1 MFKMNAGAWIGLAGA
16 IIGIVVAIAAVLM
29 TADSSGLYITL
40 GTLIIIGGSH
50 PFHCIAEFLL
60 LS

>member
-40 GTLIIIGGSH
+40 GTLIIIGGM
-50 PFHCIAEFLL
+50 IFLFYKL
-60 LS
+60 FLGLY